1 MKSQCNAD
9 DGTAPKILPGLRAHA
24 APATLPA
31 SKIAVLA
38 CAPPYL
44 CITSALS
51 HSLYCASSFALLLS
65 SGTSGGTHCLSC
77 CVSRHADSFMFRS
90 SSRACALHTLR
101 PSYCAFCFAHF
112 VLSACVFKQQRRH
125 KESACSVLLFA
136 LVSMHGCIL
145 PRISPPVS
153 SQSLALP
160 CFFMTQLLI
169 LPLITTSICRHYDW
183 TVDFAPSLFISTLV
197 FPLSFAMNAAYT
209 RREQA
214 LQYLAHLKASA
225 LSLHLCHK
233 AWCTTQH
240 GLPEQYVMESTNLIK
255 GVFLSIRGYLVGCTE
270 EHKDAI
276 MFNLYQQFTDIM
288 MHTDMQRLSGL
299 QAPLLTRPQDN
310 LRMVMECFERLR
322 MFSDYRTPASIR
334 SFCKMSI
341 VVAGVFLGPW
351 FANVCER
358 YGATSGYC
366 LCVVFFWLLS
376 CMSSI
381 QVMLENPYLTA
392 SRYVAEDDINLESL
406 RSVIAVPVNHRRN
419 KKILKRS
426 MTRRTS
432 FARLPSGGTLS
443 SGTLGGAPSSSTLSG
458 STAHLRKS
466 SSGSTVSVPNGTR
479 RADVR

>member
-1 MKSQCNAD
+1 
-9 DGTAPKILPGLRAHA
+9 
-24 APATLPA
+24 
-31 SKIAVLA
+31 
-38 CAPPYL
+38 
-44 CITSALS
+44 
-51 HSLYCASSFALLLS
+51 
-65 SGTSGGTHCLSC
+65 
-77 CVSRHADSFMFRS
+77 
-90 SSRACALHTLR
+90 
-101 PSYCAFCFAHF
+101 
-112 VLSACVFKQQRRH
+112 
-125 KESACSVLLFA
+125 
-136 LVSMHGCIL
+136 
-145 PRISPPVS
+145 
-153 SQSLALP
+153 
-160 CFFMTQLLI
+160 
-169 LPLITTSICRHYDW
+169 
-183 TVDFAPSLFISTLV
+183 
-197 FPLSFAMNAAYT
+197 MNAAYT

-214 LQYLAHLKASA
+214 LQYLAQLKASA

-233 AWCTTQH
+233 AWATTQH
-240 GLPEQYVMESTNLIK
+240 GLSEQYVMESANLIK

-288 MHTDMQRLSGL
+288 MHTDMLRLSGL

-322 MFSDYRTPASIR
+322 MFSDYRTPANIR

-366 LCVVFFWLLS
+366 LCIVFFWLLS
-376 CMSSI
+376 CMSNI
-381 QVMLENPYLTA
+381 QAMLENPYLTA
-392 SRYVAEDDINLESL
+392 SRYVAEDDINLEPL
-406 RSVIAVPVNHRRN
+406 RSVITAPVNNRRN

-458 STAHLRKS
+458 STTHLRKS

-479 RADVR
+479 RADAR